1 MFQLVPESEGVTF
14 MPRNEVFTKLVSKL
28 DSLDSGSINSY
39 VHLLAREHGFMESV
53 FNSIREGII
62 IIDDTYH
69 LVYHNA
75 VAKEMFGIPDDYS
88 RIRIPTLIR
97 ELDWNHFFGPD
108 GISARTTYHEIEILY
123 PRRRVLNFYAVPRKA
138 EEDHSFATLIFNDI
152 TTTYDRLS
160 SEAEN
165 ERAQLITTL
174 AAEVAHEIGN
184 PLNSLYLNLQLLQK
198 SLDRGEFDLND
209 GKEMVAEAKSEVER
223 LDNII
228 HQFLHA
234 LRPTKPQLHPTDI
247 KRAVLESLN
256 FMRHEIEGKN
266 VTVNCLWS
274 DDLPKIRGDVDLLK
288 QAFYN
293 LIKNA
298 VQAMP
303 QGGTLS
309 ISCSSDEHSVY
320 VDVMDQGSGIRQEDA
335 QRLFTP
341 FFTTKANGNGLGL
354 MVVERIVRD
363 HGGRLSFESQVGE
376 GTRFRL
382 AFPVMGSRIRVLPP
396 PPDSD
401 DDTAETNKENN

>member
-1 MFQLVPESEGVTF
+1 
-14 MPRNEVFTKLVSKL
+14 MPRNQFFSKFVSKL

-39 VHLLAREHGFMESV
+39 VHLLSREHGFMESV

-62 IIDDTYH
+62 IIDDGYR

-75 VAKEMFGIPDDYS
+75 VAKEMFGIPDDVS
-88 RIRIPTLIR
+88 RIRVSGLIR
-97 ELDWNHFFGPD
+97 EIDWDHFFGPE
-108 GISARTTYHEIEILY
+108 GISAQTTYHEIEILY

-138 EEDHSFATLIFNDI
+138 EDDHSFATLIFNDI
-152 TTTYDRLS
+152 TETYDRLS
-160 SEAEN
+160 SAAEN
-165 ERAQLITTL
+165 ERANLITTL

-198 SLDRGEFDLND
+198 SIDSGNFELND
-209 GKEMVAEAKSEVER
+209 GREMVTECKNEVER

-234 LRPTKPQLHPTDI
+234 LRPTKPNLHPMDI
-247 KRAVLESLN
+247 KNAVLDSLS
-256 FMRHEIEGKN
+256 FMRHEIEDRN
-266 VTVNCLWS
+266 VTVNCLWNQN
-274 DDLPKIRGDVDLLK
+274 LPKIRGDADLLK

-309 ISCSSDEHSVY
+309 ISCSADERSVY
-320 VDVMDQGSGIRQEDA
+320 VDVLDQGQGIRPEDA
-335 QRLFTP
+335 RQLFTP

-363 HGGRLSFESQVGE
+363 HGGRLSFESKVGE

-382 AFPVMGSRIRVLPP
+382 AFPVIGSRIRVLPP
-396 PPDSD
+396 PKDSRAALPE
-401 DDTAETNKENN
+401 AEECELNENKPE

>member
-1 MFQLVPESEGVTF
+1 
-14 MPRNEVFTKLVSKL
+14 MPRNQFFSKFVSKL

-39 VHLLAREHGFMESV
+39 VHLLSREHGFMESV

-62 IIDDTYH
+62 IIDDGYR

-75 VAKEMFGIPDDYS
+75 VAKEMFGIPDDVS
-88 RIRIPTLIR
+88 RIRVSGLIR
-97 ELDWNHFFGPD
+97 EIDWDHFFGPE
-108 GISARTTYHEIEILY
+108 GISAQTTYHEIEILY

-138 EEDHSFATLIFNDI
+138 EDDHSFATLIFNDI
-152 TTTYDRLS
+152 TETYDRLS
-160 SEAEN
+160 SAAEN
-165 ERAQLITTL
+165 ERANLITTL

-198 SLDRGEFDLND
+198 SIDSGNFELND
-209 GKEMVAEAKSEVER
+209 GQEMVTECKNEVER

-234 LRPTKPQLHPTDI
+234 LRPTKPNLHPMDI
-247 KRAVLESLN
+247 KNAVLDSLS
-256 FMRHEIEGKN
+256 FMRHEIEGRN
-266 VTVNCLWS
+266 VTVNCLWNQN
-274 DDLPKIRGDVDLLK
+274 LPKIRGDADLLK

-309 ISCSSDEHSVY
+309 ISCSADERSVY
-320 VDVMDQGSGIRQEDA
+320 VDVLDQGQGIRPEDA
-335 QRLFTP
+335 RQLFTP

-363 HGGRLSFESQVGE
+363 HGGRLSFESKVGE

-382 AFPVMGSRIRVLPP
+382 AFPVIGSRIRVLPP
-396 PPDSD
+396 PKDSRAALPE
-401 DDTAETNKENN
+401 AEECELNENKPE

>member
-1 MFQLVPESEGVTF
+1 
-14 MPRNEVFTKLVSKL
+14 MPRNQFFSKFETKL
-28 DSLDSGSINSY
+28 DSMDSGSINSY
-39 VHLLAREHGFMESV
+39 IHLLAREHGFMESV
-53 FNSIREGII
+53 FNAIREGII
-62 IIDDTYH
+62 IIDDSYR
-69 LVYHNA
+69 LVYHND
-75 VAKEMFGIPDDYS
+75 VAREMFGIPDDVS
-88 RIRIPTLIR
+88 RIRISNLIR
-97 ELDWNHFFGPD
+97 ELDWDRFFGA
-108 GISARTTYHEIEILY
+108 GSNSGRTAYHEIEILY

-138 EEDHSFATLIFNDI
+138 EDDQSFATLIFNDI
-152 TTTYDRLS
+152 TATYDRLS

-198 SLDRGEFDLND
+198 SLERGTFDPAD
-209 GKEMVAEAKSEVER
+209 GKEMVSEAKSEVER
-223 LDNII
+223 LDHII

-234 LRPTKPQLHPTDI
+234 LRPTKPMLNPMDI
-247 KRAVLESLN
+247 KRPVLDSLN

-266 VTVNCLWS
+266 ITVNCLWNEN
-274 DDLPKIRGDVDLLK
+274 LPKIHGDADLLK

-298 VQAMP
+298 IQAMP

-309 ISCSSDEHSVY
+309 ISCSSDEHSVC
-320 VDVMDQGSGIRQEDA
+320 VDVLDQGSGIRQEDA

-363 HGGRLSFESQVGE
+363 HGGRLSFESRVGE

-382 AFPVMGSRIRVLPP
+382 TFPVAGSRIRVLPP
-396 PPDSD
+396 PKNATGALPEAGGQGKKQ
-401 DDTAETNKENN
+401 TENNGDKTK

>member
-1 MFQLVPESEGVTF
+1 
-14 MPRNEVFTKLVSKL
+14 MPRNQFFSKFVSKL

-39 VHLLAREHGFMESV
+39 VHLLSREHGFMESV

-62 IIDDTYH
+62 IIDDGYR

-75 VAKEMFGIPDDYS
+75 VAKEMFGIPDDVS
-88 RIRIPTLIR
+88 RIRVSGLIR
-97 ELDWNHFFGPD
+97 EIDWDHFFGPV
-108 GISARTTYHEIEILY
+108 GFSAQTTYHEIEILY

-138 EEDHSFATLIFNDI
+138 EDDHSFATLIFNDI
-152 TTTYDRLS
+152 TETYDRLS
-160 SEAEN
+160 SAAEN
-165 ERAQLITTL
+165 ERANLITTL

-198 SLDRGEFDLND
+198 SIDSGNFELND
-209 GKEMVAEAKSEVER
+209 GREMVTECKNEVER

-234 LRPTKPQLHPTDI
+234 LRPTKPNLHPMDI
-247 KRAVLESLN
+247 KNAVLDSLS
-256 FMRHEIEGKN
+256 FMRHEIEGRN
-266 VTVNCLWS
+266 VTVNCLWNQN
-274 DDLPKIRGDVDLLK
+274 LPKIRGDADLLK

-309 ISCSSDEHSVY
+309 ISCSADERSVY
-320 VDVMDQGSGIRQEDA
+320 VDVLDQGQGIRPEDA
-335 QRLFTP
+335 RQLFTP

-363 HGGRLSFESQVGE
+363 HGGRLSFESKVGE

-382 AFPVMGSRIRVLPP
+382 AFPVIGSRIRVLPP
-396 PPDSD
+396 PKDSRAALPE
-401 DDTAETNKENN
+401 AEECELNENKPE

>member
-1 MFQLVPESEGVTF
+1 
-14 MPRNEVFTKLVSKL
+14 MPRNQFFSKFVSKL

-39 VHLLAREHGFMESV
+39 VHLLSREHGFMESV

-62 IIDDTYH
+62 IIDDGYR

-75 VAKEMFGIPDDYS
+75 VAKEMFGIPDDVS
-88 RIRIPTLIR
+88 RIRVSGLIR
-97 ELDWNHFFGPD
+97 EIDWDHFFGPE
-108 GISARTTYHEIEILY
+108 GISAQTTYHEIEILY

-138 EEDHSFATLIFNDI
+138 EDDHSFATLIFNDI
-152 TTTYDRLS
+152 TETYDRLS
-160 SEAEN
+160 SAAEN
-165 ERAQLITTL
+165 ERANLITTL

-184 PLNSLYLNLQLLQK
+184 PLNRLYLNLQLLQK
-198 SLDRGEFDLND
+198 SIDSGNFELND
-209 GKEMVAEAKSEVER
+209 GREMVTECKNEVER

-234 LRPTKPQLHPTDI
+234 LRPTKPNLHPMDI
-247 KRAVLESLN
+247 KNAVLDSLS
-256 FMRHEIEGKN
+256 FMRHEIEGRN
-266 VTVNCLWS
+266 VTVNCLWNQN
-274 DDLPKIRGDVDLLK
+274 LPKIRGDADLLK

-309 ISCSSDEHSVY
+309 ISCSADERSVY
-320 VDVMDQGSGIRQEDA
+320 VDVLDQGQGIRPEDA
-335 QRLFTP
+335 RQLFTP

-363 HGGRLSFESQVGE
+363 HGGRLSFESKVGE

-382 AFPVMGSRIRVLPP
+382 AFPVIGSRIRVLPP
-396 PPDSD
+396 PKDSRAALPE
-401 DDTAETNKENN
+401 AEECELNENKPE

>member
-1 MFQLVPESEGVTF
+1 
-14 MPRNEVFTKLVSKL
+14 MPRNQFFSKFVSKL

-39 VHLLAREHGFMESV
+39 VHLLSREHGFMESV

-62 IIDDTYH
+62 IIDDGYR

-75 VAKEMFGIPDDYS
+75 VAKEMFGIPDDVS
-88 RIRIPTLIR
+88 RIRVSGLIR
-97 ELDWNHFFGPD
+97 EIDWDHFFGPE
-108 GISARTTYHEIEILY
+108 GISAQTTYHEIEILY

-138 EEDHSFATLIFNDI
+138 EDDHSFATLIFNDI
-152 TTTYDRLS
+152 TETYDRLS
-160 SEAEN
+160 SAAEN
-165 ERAQLITTL
+165 ERANLITTL

-198 SLDRGEFDLND
+198 SIDSGNFELND
-209 GKEMVAEAKSEVER
+209 GREMVTECKNEVER

-234 LRPTKPQLHPTDI
+234 LRPTKPNLHPMDI
-247 KRAVLESLN
+247 KNAVLDSLS
-256 FMRHEIEGKN
+256 FMRHEIEGRN
-266 VTVNCLWS
+266 VTVNCLWNQN
-274 DDLPKIRGDVDLLK
+274 LPKIRGDADLLK

-309 ISCSSDEHSVY
+309 ISCSADERSVY
-320 VDVMDQGSGIRQEDA
+320 VDVLDQGQGIRPEDA
-335 QRLFTP
+335 RQLFTP

-363 HGGRLSFESQVGE
+363 HGGRLSFESKVGE

-382 AFPVMGSRIRVLPP
+382 AFPVIGSRIRVLPP
-396 PPDSD
+396 PKDSRAALPE
-401 DDTAETNKENN
+401 AEECELNENKPE

>member
-1 MFQLVPESEGVTF
+1 M
-14 MPRNEVFTKLVSKL
+14 
-28 DSLDSGSINSY
+28 DSGSINSY

-53 FNSIREGII
+53 FNAIREGII

-69 LVYHNA
+69 LVYHNK
-75 VAKEMFGIPDDYS
+75 VAKEMFGIPDDFS
-88 RIRIPTLIR
+88 RIRISALIR
-97 ELDWNHFFGPD
+97 EIDWDHFFD
-108 GISARTTYHEIEILY
+108 SDRICARTTYHEIEILY
-123 PRRRVLNFYAVPRKA
+123 PKRRVLNFYAVPRKA

-160 SEAEN
+160 SEAAN
-165 ERAQLITTL
+165 ERTQLITTL

-198 SLDRGEFDLND
+198 SIDRGSFDPAE
-209 GKEMVAEAKSEVER
+209 GREMVTEAKNEVER

-234 LRPTKPQLHPTDI
+234 LRPTKPMLHPMDV
-247 KRAVLESLN
+247 KRSVLDALN

-266 VTVNCLWS
+266 ITVNCLWS
-274 DDLPKIRGDVDLLK
+274 ENLPKIRGDADLLK

-298 VQAMP
+298 IQAMP

-309 ISCSSDEHSVY
+309 ISCSSEDRSVY
-320 VDVMDQGSGIRQEDA
+320 VDVVDQGSGIRQEDA
-335 QRLFTP
+335 RQLFTP
-341 FFTTKANGNGLGL
+341 FFTTKTNGNGLGL

-396 PPDSD
+396 PQDA
-401 DDTAETNKENN
+401 AEMPETGRNDESSNQGEQK

>member
-1 MFQLVPESEGVTF
+1 
-14 MPRNEVFTKLVSKL
+14 MPRNQFFSKFVSKL

-39 VHLLAREHGFMESV
+39 VHLLSREHGFMESV

-62 IIDDTYH
+62 IIDDGYR

-75 VAKEMFGIPDDYS
+75 VAKEMFGIPDDVS
-88 RIRIPTLIR
+88 RIRVSGLIR
-97 ELDWNHFFGPD
+97 EIDWDHFFGPE
-108 GISARTTYHEIEILY
+108 GISAQTTYHEIEILY

-138 EEDHSFATLIFNDI
+138 EDDHSFATLIFNDI
-152 TTTYDRLS
+152 TETYDRLS
-160 SEAEN
+160 SAAEN
-165 ERAQLITTL
+165 ERANLITTL

-198 SLDRGEFDLND
+198 SIDSGNFELND
-209 GKEMVAEAKSEVER
+209 GREMVTECKNEVER

-234 LRPTKPQLHPTDI
+234 LRPTKPNLHPMDI
-247 KRAVLESLN
+247 KNAVLDSLS
-256 FMRHEIEGKN
+256 FMRHEIEGRN
-266 VTVNCLWS
+266 VTVNCLWNQN
-274 DDLPKIRGDVDLLK
+274 LPKIRGDADLLK

-309 ISCSSDEHSVY
+309 ISCSADERSVY
-320 VDVMDQGSGIRQEDA
+320 VDVLDQGQGIRPEDA
-335 QRLFTP
+335 RQLFTP

-363 HGGRLSFESQVGE
+363 HGGRLSFESKVGE

-382 AFPVMGSRIRVLPP
+382 AFPVISSRIRVLPP
-396 PPDSD
+396 PKDSRAALPE
-401 DDTAETNKENN
+401 AEECELNENKPE

>member
-1 MFQLVPESEGVTF
+1 
-14 MPRNEVFTKLVSKL
+14 MPRNQFFSKFVSKL

-39 VHLLAREHGFMESV
+39 VHLLSREHGFMESV

-62 IIDDTYH
+62 IIDDGYR

-75 VAKEMFGIPDDYS
+75 VAKEMFGIPDDVS
-88 RIRIPTLIR
+88 RIRVSGLIR
-97 ELDWNHFFGPD
+97 EIDWDHFFGPE
-108 GISARTTYHEIEILY
+108 GISAQTTYHEIEILY

-138 EEDHSFATLIFNDI
+138 EDDHSFATLIFNDI
-152 TTTYDRLS
+152 TETYDRLS
-160 SEAEN
+160 SAAEN
-165 ERAQLITTL
+165 ERANLITTL

-198 SLDRGEFDLND
+198 SIDSGNFELND
-209 GKEMVAEAKSEVER
+209 GREMVTECKNEVER

-234 LRPTKPQLHPTDI
+234 LRPTKPNLHPMDI
-247 KRAVLESLN
+247 KNAVLDSLS
-256 FMRHEIEGKN
+256 FMRHEIEGRN
-266 VTVNCLWS
+266 VTVNCLWNQN
-274 DDLPKIRGDVDLLK
+274 LPKIRGDADLLK

-309 ISCSSDEHSVY
+309 ISCSADERSVY
-320 VDVMDQGSGIRQEDA
+320 VDVLDQGQGIRPEDA
-335 QRLFTP
+335 RQLFTP

-363 HGGRLSFESQVGE
+363 HGGRLSFESKVGE

-382 AFPVMGSRIRVLPP
+382 AFPVIGSLIRVLPP
-396 PPDSD
+396 PKDSRAALPE
-401 DDTAETNKENN
+401 AEECELNENKPE